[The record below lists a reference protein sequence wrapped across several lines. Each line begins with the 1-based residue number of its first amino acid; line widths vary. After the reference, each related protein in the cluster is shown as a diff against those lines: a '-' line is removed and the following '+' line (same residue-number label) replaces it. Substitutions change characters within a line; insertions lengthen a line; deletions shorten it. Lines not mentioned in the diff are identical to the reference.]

1 MRTVSLK
8 TANQEFSRLVKEVER
23 GEDFLITRRGRPV
36 ARLVPHTT
44 DKAADAVWTSAY
56 QRMMARLDE
65 GASLGSLKVKRE
77 DIYDR

>member
-36 ARLVPHTT
+36 ARLVPHTA
-44 DKAADAVWTSAY
+44 DKAGDTVWTSAY

-65 GASLGSLKVKRE
+65 GASLGGLKVKRE